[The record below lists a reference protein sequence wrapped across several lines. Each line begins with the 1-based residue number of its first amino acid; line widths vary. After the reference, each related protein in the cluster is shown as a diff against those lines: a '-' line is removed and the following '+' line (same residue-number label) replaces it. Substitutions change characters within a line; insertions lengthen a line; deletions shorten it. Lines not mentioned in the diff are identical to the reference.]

1 MHGGAAAEF
10 APAGLE
16 ASWTNALQLAGILPA
31 ASKQHKCT
39 VQGCGYASARA
50 GDLARHMKRGR
61 HKGAVSLRVQKA
73 APKRRKGPEVEE
85 ESTSEEEAAEESA
98 EETADED
105 EVEPSLPPGTHVLWK
120 KHVEED
126 ADEDVPEDVPAALPT
141 QYCSTP
147 EVCGLPCAALHK
159 VRCFPCAAPRTLPAS
174 PRGPAAG
181 PRSPPASPP
190 ASPPTSPPASPT
202 WSASVERRCDRLLK
216 NLAKADEKE
225 RKAGGGWRPSEPVPL
240 HLKTE
245 EGAYGWV

>member
-1 MHGGAAAEF
+1 
-10 APAGLE
+10 
-16 ASWTNALQLAGILPA
+16 
-31 ASKQHKCT
+31 
-39 VQGCGYASARA
+39 
-50 GDLARHMKRGR
+50 
-61 HKGAVSLRVQKA
+61 VSLRVQKA

-105 EVEPSLPPGTHVLWK
+105 EVGPSLPPGTHVLWK

-159 VRCFPCAAPRTLPAS
+159 VRCFPAS

-190 ASPPTSPPASPT
+190 ASPPTSPAT
-202 WSASVERRCDRLLK
+202 WSSSVERRCDRLLK

-245 EGAYGWV
+245 EGVYGWV

>member
-50 GDLARHMKRGR
+50 VDLARHMKRG
-61 HKGAVSLRVQKA
+61 HHEGVVSLRVQKV
-73 APKRRKGPEVEE
+73 APKWRKGPEVEE
-85 ESTSEEEAAEESA
+85 ESTSEEEVAEESA

-105 EVEPSLPPGTHVLWK
+105 EVGPSLPPGTHVLWK

-147 EVCGLPCAALHK
+147 ELHSHPCVALHK
-159 VRCFPCAAPRTLPAS
+159 VRCFPCAAPRIGWTKTV
-174 PRGPAAG
+174 
-181 PRSPPASPP
+181 PPMWRKREVPLAPK
-190 ASPPTSPPASPT
+190 
-202 WSASVERRCDRLLK
+202 ECG
-216 NLAKADEKE
+216 AKAIQ
-225 RKAGGGWRPSEPVPL
+225 
-240 HLKTE
+240 
-245 EGAYGWV
+245 